1 MDTKDRE
8 TMVKALLKV
17 GLYRK
22 LLDNLKDEK
31 INALYELVGWAAP
44 VFEKPK
50 LTEEAEA

>member
-1 MDTKDRE
+1 MDIKDRE

-22 LLDNLKDEK
+22 LLDSLTDEK
-31 INALYELVGWAAP
+31 INALYELVGWASP

-50 LTEEAEA
+50 LIEEAEA